1 MKVPG
6 PHGHPGV
13 VAVSPVEEGL
23 PPEPAQQIKLQ
34 PQLLEDVLKE
44 SAQVWLSIG
53 LIQSVSC
60 HKVSSN
66 FQWMAHGH
74 RGHRG
79 AVAAS
84 LVVQDLPQEHD
95 PALLQRL
102 GGNRVMEKVKKFKT
116 VKLGNVQVGKRPLVK
131 HLIRHSLCSYILPK
145 KYFSHDHLVKLGILE
160 QLHEDLWWR
169 SIREAT

>member
-1 MKVPG
+1 MKERVWTTKN
-6 PHGHPGV
+6 
-13 VAVSPVEEGL
+13 VELGN
-23 PPEPAQQIKLQ
+23 
-34 PQLLEDVLKE
+34 
-44 SAQVWLSIG
+44 AQVWALCQCNNKNP
-53 LIQSVSC
+53 L
-60 HKVSSN
+60 K

-116 VKLGNVQVGKRPLVK
+116 VKLGNVQVGKK
-131 HLIRHSLCSYILPK
+131 
-145 KYFSHDHLVKLGILE
+145 
-160 QLHEDLWWR
+160 
-169 SIREAT
+169 

>member
-116 VKLGNVQVGKRPLVK
+116 VKLGNVQVGKK
-131 HLIRHSLCSYILPK
+131 
-145 KYFSHDHLVKLGILE
+145 
-160 QLHEDLWWR
+160 
-169 SIREAT
+169 

>member
-13 VAVSPVEEGL
+13 SAVSPVEEGL
-23 PPEPAQQIKLQ
+23 PPEPALQQHLHPQ
-34 PQLLEDVLKE
+34 PPEDVLKG
-44 SAQVWLSIG
+44 SAQVCLSIG
-53 LIQSVSC
+53 LIQRVSC
-60 HKVSSN
+60 HKVSFN
-66 FQWMAHGH
+66 LQWMAHGH
-74 RGHRG
+74 HGHHG

-116 VKLGNVQVGKRPLVK
+116 VKLGNVQVGKK
-131 HLIRHSLCSYILPK
+131 
-145 KYFSHDHLVKLGILE
+145 
-160 QLHEDLWWR
+160 
-169 SIREAT
+169 